1 MSPMGRPEGESTPQ
15 RVSAE
20 VSPVSHAAFRGTGHA
35 AIVAVTLLA
44 AGCQLGPRPVTDD
57 WAQPRGEWQVVSH
70 RAPGIAAMSPADAQR
85 HVGST
90 VRFGPGAV
98 TSGADTC
105 ARPTFV
111 VNLVYA
117 ERYLYRHYG
126 LHTRDLGLYRHQ
138 DVRVT
143 EVFCEGRK
151 WPGLGAHAIW
161 VDAERGYAVRD
172 GVWFELRRAA
182 PTG

>member
-1 MSPMGRPEGESTPQ
+1 MTHASFRRTGR
-15 RVSAE
+15 
-20 VSPVSHAAFRGTGHA
+20 A
-35 AIVAVTLLA
+35 AIAAATLLA
-44 AGCQLGPRPVTDD
+44 AGCQLGPRPVADD
-57 WAQPRGEWQVVSH
+57 WAQPRGEWQIVSH
-70 RAPGIAAMSPADAQR
+70 RAPGSAAMSPVDAQR
-85 HVGST
+85 YVGST

-105 ARPTFV
+105 AKPSFI

-117 ERYLYRHYG
+117 ERYLYRQYG

-151 WPGLGAHAIW
+151 WPGLGGHVVW

-172 GVWFELRRAA
+172 GMWFELRRAA
-182 PTG
+182 PPG

>member
-1 MSPMGRPEGESTPQ
+1 MGRPDGESTPK
-15 RVSAE
+15 RVGAE
-20 VSPVSHAAFRGTGHA
+20 GSPVSHAAFRGTGHA
-35 AIVAVTLLA
+35 AVVAVTLLA

-70 RAPGIAAMSPADAQR
+70 RAPGIAAMSPVDAQR
-85 HVGST
+85 HVGSI

-105 ARPTFV
+105 AKPTFL

-117 ERYLYRHYG
+117 ERYLYRQYG

-143 EVFCEGRK
+143 EVFCEGSK

-161 VDAERGYAVRD
+161 VDAERGYAVRN

>member
-1 MSPMGRPEGESTPQ
+1 M
-15 RVSAE
+15 
-20 VSPVSHAAFRGTGHA
+20 SHASFHGIRRA
-35 AIVAVTLLA
+35 AIVAASLLA
-44 AGCQLGPRPVTDD
+44 AGCQLGPRPVADD

-70 RAPGIAAMSPADAQR
+70 RASGNAAMSPVDAQR
-85 HVGST
+85 YVGSI

-98 TSGADTC
+98 TSGADAC
-105 ARPTFV
+105 AKPSFL

-117 ERYLYRHYG
+117 ERYLYRQYG

-151 WPGLGAHAIW
+151 WPGLGAHVIW
-161 VDAERGYAVRD
+161 VDPERGYAVRD
-172 GVWFELRRAA
+172 GTWFELRRAA
-182 PTG
+182 PPG

>member
-1 MSPMGRPEGESTPQ
+1 M
-15 RVSAE
+15 
-20 VSPVSHAAFRGTGHA
+20 SHAAFRGTGHA

-117 ERYLYRHYG
+117 ERYLYRQYG

>member
-1 MSPMGRPEGESTPQ
+1 M
-15 RVSAE
+15 
-20 VSPVSHAAFRGTGHA
+20 
-35 AIVAVTLLA
+35 AVTLLA

-57 WAQPRGEWQVVSH
+57 WAQPRGDWQVVSH
-70 RAPGIAAMSPADAQR
+70 RAPGLAAMSPVDAQR
-85 HVGST
+85 HVGSV

-98 TSGADTC
+98 TSGVNTC
-105 ARPTFV
+105 AKPSYV

-143 EVFCEGRK
+143 EVFYEGRK
-151 WPGLGAHAIW
+151 WPGLGGHAVW

-172 GVWFELRRAA
+172 GMWFELRRAA
-182 PTG
+182 PTS

>member
-1 MSPMGRPEGESTPQ
+1 MNHASFHGIGR
-15 RVSAE
+15 
-20 VSPVSHAAFRGTGHA
+20 A
-35 AIVAVTLLA
+35 AIVAATLLA
-44 AGCQLGPRPVTDD
+44 AGCQLGPRPVADD
-57 WAQPRGEWQVVSH
+57 SAQPRGDWQVVSH
-70 RAPGIAAMSPADAQR
+70 RATGRAAMSAVDAQR
-85 HVGST
+85 HVGSI

-105 ARPTFV
+105 AKPTFV

-117 ERYLYRHYG
+117 ERYLYRQFG

-151 WPGLGAHAIW
+151 WPGLGGHVVW
-161 VDAERGYAVRD
+161 VDAERGYAIRD
-172 GVWFELRRAA
+172 GMWFELRRAA
-182 PTG
+182 PPS

>member
-1 MSPMGRPEGESTPQ
+1 MTHASFRRTGR
-15 RVSAE
+15 
-20 VSPVSHAAFRGTGHA
+20 A
-35 AIVAVTLLA
+35 AIAAATLLA
-44 AGCQLGPRPVTDD
+44 AGCQLGPRPVADD
-57 WAQPRGEWQVVSH
+57 WAQPRGEWQIVSH
-70 RAPGIAAMSPADAQR
+70 RAPGSAAMSPVDAQR
-85 HVGST
+85 YVGST

-105 ARPTFV
+105 AKPSFI

-117 ERYLYRHYG
+117 ERYLYRQYG

-151 WPGLGAHAIW
+151 WPGLGGHVVGSTPSAATRS
-161 VDAERGYAVRD
+161 ATACGSS
-172 GVWFELRRAA
+172 LRRAA
-182 PTG
+182 PPG

>member
-1 MSPMGRPEGESTPQ
+1 MGRPEGESTPK
-15 RVSAE
+15 RVGAE
-20 VSPVSHAAFRGTGHA
+20 GSPVSHASFRGTGRA

-70 RAPGIAAMSPADAQR
+70 RAPGIAAMSPVDAQR
-85 HVGST
+85 HVGSI

-105 ARPTFV
+105 AKPSYL

-117 ERYLYRHYG
+117 ERYLYRQYG

-151 WPGLGAHAIW
+151 WPGLGAHVIW

-172 GVWFELRRAA
+172 GMWFELRRAA

>member
-1 MSPMGRPEGESTPQ
+1 
-15 RVSAE
+15 
-20 VSPVSHAAFRGTGHA
+20 VSHAAFRGTGHA

-117 ERYLYRHYG
+117 ERYLYRQYG